1 MKIVELA
8 WGHAELSTMVQ
19 TLSRANAFFLNN
31 ATIVIV
37 GICGHRA
44 FLQVDTTTPYPVLPG
59 TCRCGVRDSLG
70 RFTERCVCTTYGLR
84 SRQSNTLGQG
94 GGDQGVWYRMPQ
106 YYRFYLTSTC
116 PLVSYL
122 VRILANYESTLHKS
136 RQLGQLNRA

>member
-1 MKIVELA
+1 MWNWRGGACSALNH
-8 WGHAELSTMVQ
+8 GSD
-19 TLSRANAFFLNN
+19 SFPRANAFFEYN

-44 FLQVDTTTPYPVLPG
+44 FLQVDTTTTYPVLPG

-70 RFTERCVCTTYGLR
+70 RFTERCVCVLRTDYGVG
-84 SRQSNTLGQG
+84 SRTHLGRG
-94 GGDQGVWYRMPQ
+94 GGGQGVWYRMPQ